1 MSGECASQ
9 GTDIERTESEHP
21 GLSLTATAGLQD
33 LVAACERSE
42 AQQRAQMQYEYIS
55 WNRFYRLC
63 GVLAETAPVVLQ
75 RLTDARKLAHAVEP
89 RGQ

>member
-1 MSGECASQ
+1 
-9 GTDIERTESEHP
+9 
-21 GLSLTATAGLQD
+21 
-33 LVAACERSE
+33 
-42 AQQRAQMQYEYIS
+42 MQYEYIS

-75 RLTDARKLAHAVEP
+75 RLADARKLAHAVEP